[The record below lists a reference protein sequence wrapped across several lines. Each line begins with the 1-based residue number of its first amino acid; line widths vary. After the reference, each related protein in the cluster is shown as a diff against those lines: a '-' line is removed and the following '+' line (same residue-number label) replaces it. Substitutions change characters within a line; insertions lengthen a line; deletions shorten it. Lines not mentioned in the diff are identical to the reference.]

1 MITPGPLPRPRQL
14 PRVPPVRGR
23 DSARHH
29 VSPRPRLERGHE
41 HVRLGGQR
49 RLRHQQVMIVIILS
63 CALAVGFTFRNQF
76 AHRLYGRHLLLSI
89 QPRQDCIWCTG
100 LLPKR
105 DSIRTRTHSKALR
118 IERIKSFVWAAAWAE
133 A

>member
-76 AHRLYGRHLLLSI
+76 AHRDFIAVTYY
-89 QPRQDCIWCTG
+89 
-100 LLPKR
+100 
-105 DSIRTRTHSKALR
+105 
-118 IERIKSFVWAAAWAE
+118 
-133 A
+133 